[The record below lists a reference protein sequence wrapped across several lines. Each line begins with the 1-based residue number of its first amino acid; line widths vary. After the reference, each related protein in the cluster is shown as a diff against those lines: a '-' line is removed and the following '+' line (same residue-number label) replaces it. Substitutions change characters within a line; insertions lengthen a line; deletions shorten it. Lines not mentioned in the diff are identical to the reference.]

1 MLNCWI
7 QNKPIRTKILLVFIP
22 FAVIPLIILGI
33 ISSAIFKNALT
44 GEAVKNLE
52 YEEALIE
59 TNLET
64 MMRQIDNYANIAA
77 RGIITIRERVEASG
91 LRNEYLHYN
100 QIKDQINGIL
110 QPILPEIESITII
123 YSDGNI
129 YSTERSFEKQQ
140 FKTEWKSMIDA
151 VMDSSNQN
159 ILSPMVYHTTLAKD
173 KAVPVMTIGK
183 KLSTINDL
191 EYFAIM
197 LINIPET
204 VFSSLCDKYG
214 DERTEYAIIDTNDI
228 VISSSEKEN
237 VAKPYAAASE
247 EKREFLAMKNS
258 TQSGWKIV
266 LKVPY
271 SRFLHGINYIIMTI
285 AAFVLLGIGGIILG
299 ANVITNITNAEQK
312 IKSKIQLALLQSQIK
327 PHFLYNALDLIFVLS
342 DSGRSIE
349 ARDAVKALAD
359 FYRAFLSGGD
369 EIVSIKDEIK
379 NAESYLFLQEKRYHD
394 VFSYYIDMRP
404 EIMDYKI
411 MKMAFQPII
420 ENSIYHGIRK
430 SDRKGTIEI
439 KGIQTGKSTCIT
451 IRDDGIGI
459 TKDRLLELQK
469 DLRESKPDGKAY
481 GLTSIDKR
489 IKLYFGQVYGISI
502 ESEENKGT
510 LVTIRLP
517 AMSEIEED

>member
-1 MLNCWI
+1 M
-7 QNKPIRTKILLVFIP
+7 
-22 FAVIPLIILGI
+22 
-33 ISSAIFKNALT
+33 
-44 GEAVKNLE
+44 
-52 YEEALIE
+52 
-59 TNLET
+59 
-64 MMRQIDNYANIAA
+64 
-77 RGIITIRERVEASG
+77 
-91 LRNEYLHYN
+91 
-100 QIKDQINGIL
+100 
-110 QPILPEIESITII
+110 
-123 YSDGNI
+123 
-129 YSTERSFEKQQ
+129 
-140 FKTEWKSMIDA
+140 
-151 VMDSSNQN
+151 
-159 ILSPMVYHTTLAKD
+159 TL
-173 KAVPVMTIGK
+173 GK

-204 VFSSLCDKYG
+204 VFSSLCDKYS
-214 DERTEYAIIDTNDI
+214 DEWTEYAIIDINDI

-237 VAKPYAAASE
+237 VAKPYAAAAE
-247 EKREFLAMKNS
+247 EKREFLVMKN
-258 TQSGWKIV
+258 TAQSGWKIA

-349 ARDAVKALAD
+349 ARDAVKALAG

-394 VFSYYIDMRP
+394 TFSYYIDMSP
-404 EIMDYKI
+404 EIMNYKI
-411 MKMAFQPII
+411 MKMTFQPII

-430 SDRKGTIEI
+430 SDRKGTVEI
-439 KGIQTGKSTCIT
+439 KGIQTGKLACIT
-451 IRDDGIGI
+451 IQDDGIGI
-459 TKDRLLELQK
+459 KKDCLLELQK